1 MAYEFY
7 VTVEGAKQG
16 KFAGETARE
25 AHRGKLAGL
34 AFHYGVES
42 PRDTASGMASGR
54 RTHHPV
60 VLTKEWGAS
69 TPQFV
74 TALCTNEL
82 LKSVLFEFVN
92 INPNGEEYVFHTVAL
107 TNANVSAI
115 EQYVE
120 EGTVP
125 GDAHEPR
132 ALERISLVFQHI
144 EIENKDGKTVAV
156 DDARQR

>member
-16 KFAGETARE
+16 KFAGETTRE
-25 AHRGKLAGL
+25 AHQGKLAGI

-42 PRDTASGMASGR
+42 PRDAASGMASGR

-74 TALCTNEL
+74 TALCTNEA

-92 INPNGEEYVFHTVAL
+92 INPNGEEYVFHTVKL
-107 TNANVSAI
+107 TNANVSGI

-120 EGTVP
+120 EDSLP
-125 GDAHEPR
+125 GDPHEPR

-144 EIENKDGKTVAV
+144 EIENKDGKTMAV